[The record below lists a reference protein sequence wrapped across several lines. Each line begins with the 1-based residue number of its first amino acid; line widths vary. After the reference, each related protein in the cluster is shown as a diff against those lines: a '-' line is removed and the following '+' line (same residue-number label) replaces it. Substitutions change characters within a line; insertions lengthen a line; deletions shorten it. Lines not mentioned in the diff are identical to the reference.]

1 MAELLTNTLPVDS
14 EVSLDSFGPRKF
26 AENDVTFA
34 FFDRLFRFRFRCL
47 ARASGASC
55 NIR

>member
-34 FFDRLFRFRFRCL
+34 FFDRLLSYGVAPQKRQPENNDDN
-47 ARASGASC
+47 S
-55 NIR
+55 